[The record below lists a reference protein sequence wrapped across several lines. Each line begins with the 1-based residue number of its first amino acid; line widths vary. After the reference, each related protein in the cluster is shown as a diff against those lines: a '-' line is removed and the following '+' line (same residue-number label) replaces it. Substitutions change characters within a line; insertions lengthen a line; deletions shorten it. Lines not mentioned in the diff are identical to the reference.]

1 MTGTGGTGGTGGSN
15 GVGDVLLIPES
26 NVRLEPMDDVRG
38 SDSGED
44 GRPWSLPTT
53 YGGGA
58 AGGSGRRLGVR
69 IRTLREGLGAA
80 VCLDVL
86 PDGVG
91 EGARLGVVRVGEVGM
106 GGGDGVVCLG
116 GGGEIGSAVD
126 MPASSSFSNSGRS
139 PLSLFRSGP
148 GPAAPGG
155 GSVVA
160 SRTSSVVADEPK
172 FGDSCRISSI
182 DPMSPLLLGATAR
195 SFSFGP
201 FSPSVGASAEGA
213 VLLLSLLLSL
223 SLDARC
229 CAVGERVRNVTLR
242 LSRLSVNMGRYCDC
256 GLKPDVAFRLV
267 FSRMV
272 SRSCC
277 NETVSETLTRTETT
291 KRGVPNR
298 MRERTTS
305 LRRCRSVRLI
315 TRPQCFHMITSKM
328 ASATPPTTPP
338 TIAATGTDVP
348 PPPERVGK
356 PDCVAVP
363 LE

>member
-26 NVRLEPMDDVRG
+26 NVRLEPMDVRG

-58 AGGSGRRLGVR
+58 EGGSGRRLGVR

-80 VCLDVL
+80 ACLDVL
-86 PDGVG
+86 ADGVG
-91 EGARLGVVRVGEVGM
+91 EGARLGVVRVGEEGM

-116 GGGEIGSAVD
+116 GGDDGEIGSAVD
-126 MPASSSFSNSGRS
+126 MPMPASRSFSNSGRS
-139 PLSLFRSGP
+139 PLSLFRP
-148 GPAAPGG
+148 GSTTAAPGG

-160 SRTSSVVADEPK
+160 SRTSEGVADEPK

-182 DPMSPLLLGATAR
+182 DPMSPLLLGATTR

-213 VLLLSLLLSL
+213 ALSLSLSL
-223 SLDARC
+223 SLDARWC
-229 CAVGERVRNVTLR
+229 GVGERIRNVTLR

-272 SRSCC
+272 SISCC
-277 NETVSETLTRTETT
+277 
-291 KRGVPNR
+291 
-298 MRERTTS
+298 MR
-305 LRRCRSVRLI
+305 RSV
-315 TRPQCFHMITSKM
+315 
-328 ASATPPTTPP
+328 
-338 TIAATGTDVP
+338 
-348 PPPERVGK
+348 E
-356 PDCVAVP
+356 P
-363 LE
+363 LR